1 MSENKDQELL
11 KLINVLKKIDEDS
24 TIDLSIRQVRNMHPL
39 VKEAINLAD
48 DCLTDEDNYYN
59 IQYVKEAGFDVY
71 AGEQDR
77 FGWLTGCIELQ
88 RGVIIFG

>member
-11 KLINVLKKIDEDS
+11 KLINVLKKIDEDTS
-24 TIDLSIRQVRNMHPL
+24 IDLSIRQVRNMHPL

-48 DCLTDEDNYYN
+48 DCLTDEDNNYN

>member
-1 MSENKDQELL
+1 MSENKGQELL
-11 KLINVLKKIDEDS
+11 KLINILKKIDEDS
-24 TIDLSIRQVRNMHPL
+24 SIDLSIRQVMNMHPL

-48 DCLTDEDNYYN
+48 NCLTDEDNHYN

-88 RGVIIFG
+88 RGIIIFG